1 MLLLGHLAKVQGLK
15 GEFLLHALM
24 DEPERLETIQGL
36 LVAPPDL
43 DLSHTESA
51 PAPAR
56 PMKVR
61 AFRWHQD
68 RPCVAFEEVPDRT
81 AAEALKGW
89 ALWMPEA
96 LAQLDEGESYRHDW
110 IGCEVFVAGEKV
122 GEVLR
127 LEPTPGG
134 YDMVVLRDTRPGRRG
149 QREVPYIKAW
159 WTLDLPHR
167 HLDLDAPGGILDLD
181 RID

>member
-15 GEFLLHALM
+15 GEFLVHALM
-24 DEPERLETIQGL
+24 DEPERLEGL
-36 LVAPPDL
+36 EGLVLAPPDL
-43 DLSHTESA
+43 DLSHAEAA

-56 PMKVR
+56 PIKVR
-61 AFRWHQD
+61 GFRWHQD
-68 RPCVAFEEVPDRT
+68 RPCVALEEVPDRT

-96 LAQLDEGESYRHDW
+96 LARLEAGESYRHDW

-167 HLDLDAPGGILDLD
+167 RLDLDAPGGILDLD